1 MSVLLISVAIT
12 LALLIGGY
20 LIGRTRDHRHLARLD
35 AAEQEVASVLLTVI
49 RTTPPGMAVRE
60 SHLVMGEAVIAT
72 DYWKTFAAGIRN
84 LFGGEVKSLGTLM
97 WRARREARL
106 RMVRQAQQ
114 LGATAIINVRL
125 ETAEIGGGRAPITE
139 VYAYGTALVP
149 KP

>member
-1 MSVLLISVAIT
+1 MSSLLISVAVVVG
-12 LALLIGGY
+12 LLVAGY
-20 LIGRTRDHRHLARLD
+20 IVGQVRERRHLARLD
-35 AAEQEVASVLLTVI
+35 AEENALASILLTDI
-49 RTTPPGMAVRE
+49 KTTPPGMAVDT

-84 LFGGEVKSLGTLM
+84 LFGGEVRSLGTLM
-97 WRARREARL
+97 SRARRQARV

-139 VYAYGTALVP
+139 VYAYGTALIP
-149 KP
+149 KS